1 MGKKE
6 EGGLGRVFIGLR
18 GAIRGWKRRKSP
30 VKWGRRREACRGKP
44 APISAARVGKM
55 AKYVEGTRFHTLGRA
70 GARGRVRIWRQH
82 GVVDSGCSV
91 LAAIKC

>member
-44 APISAARVGKM
+44 APISAARVGEM
-55 AKYVEGTRFHTLGRA
+55 ARRGTRFHTLGRA